1 LPEERTAVCS
11 LVSIE
16 LHSTRN
22 LTFAPTAIASIA
34 DDHSVVRRVASCSSW
49 LLVPSAMRVS
59 SGPTGKIAQETEN
72 GYPRANFS
80 AARMIVDSIE
90 IAVRLKAKRI

>member
-1 LPEERTAVCS
+1 
-11 LVSIE
+11 
-16 LHSTRN
+16 
-22 LTFAPTAIASIA
+22 
-34 DDHSVVRRVASCSSW
+34 
-49 LLVPSAMRVS
+49 MRVS

-90 IAVRLKAKRI
+90 IAVLLQAKRI